1 MWTDDLFQKEKNRK
15 EKMKEILT
23 IDKKLEG
30 IGFFGGG
37 VQSKNFLFFFVKNS
51 KKKKKKK
58 KIKNQRILIN
68 QVSFRFI
75 CDVTF
80 DVFNQKP
87 AAQWLLIGHNNKK
100 NIKKKKD
107 PFSPTP
113 PPFSFDFSISS
124 DFGFQGE
131 WVRGALVRRFP
142 AEARHPDQ
150 LLLA

>member
-1 MWTDDLFQKEKNRK
+1 
-15 EKMKEILT
+15 MKEILT

-51 KKKKKKK
+51 KKKKK
-58 KIKNQRILIN
+58 IKNQRILIN

-87 AAQWLLIGHNNKK
+87 AAQ
-100 NIKKKKD
+100 
-107 PFSPTP
+107 
-113 PPFSFDFSISS
+113 
-124 DFGFQGE
+124 
-131 WVRGALVRRFP
+131 
-142 AEARHPDQ
+142 
-150 LLLA
+150 